1 MTRRCGNASRS
12 FEGKDR
18 SEMYASPTCLFCLCG
33 ANLAAR
39 FFLWRLYMEYN
50 IARMLEMV
58 QPPTDQFEYIERE
71 MHSCFGGQ
79 TFQWNHFSGLADR
92 RDNRKL
98 LMPVPETAY
107 VEVNGRWVENR
118 LAHFMDYKGMVYDY
132 LEELDAAVLAD
143 YTKAYAQ
150 DGQPLKFSRRAAQKV
165 TTLPLEDA
173 LAWLSA
179 G

>member
-58 QPPTDQFEYIERE
+58 QPPTDQFEYVERE
-71 MHSCFGGQ
+71 MHSCFRGLI
-79 TFQWNHFSGLADR
+79 FQ
-92 RDNRKL
+92 
-98 LMPVPETAY
+98 
-107 VEVNGRWVENR
+107 
-118 LAHFMDYKGMVYDY
+118 
-132 LEELDAAVLAD
+132 
-143 YTKAYAQ
+143 
-150 DGQPLKFSRRAAQKV
+150 
-165 TTLPLEDA
+165 
-173 LAWLSA
+173 
-179 G
+179 

>member
-1 MTRRCGNASRS
+1 
-12 FEGKDR
+12 
-18 SEMYASPTCLFCLCG
+18 
-33 ANLAAR
+33 
-39 FFLWRLYMEYN
+39 MEYN
-50 IARMLEMV
+50 IARILEMV

-107 VEVNGRWVENR
+107 VEVNGRRVENG
-118 LAHFMDYKGMVYDY
+118 LAHFMDYKGTVYDY
-132 LEELDAAVLAD
+132 LDELKMAVLAD
-143 YTKAYAQ
+143 YTRAYGQ
-150 DGQPLKFSRRAAQKV
+150 DGQPLKFSRRVAQKI

-173 LAWLSA
+173 LARLSV

>member
-1 MTRRCGNASRS
+1 
-12 FEGKDR
+12 
-18 SEMYASPTCLFCLCG
+18 
-33 ANLAAR
+33 
-39 FFLWRLYMEYN
+39 
-50 IARMLEMV
+50 
-58 QPPTDQFEYIERE
+58 
-71 MHSCFGGQ
+71 
-79 TFQWNHFSGLADR
+79 
-92 RDNRKL
+92 
-98 LMPVPETAY
+98 MPVPETAY

-143 YTKAYAQ
+143 CTKAYAQ